1 MNFCDFITNSGRR
14 IRKEHYIQ
22 LVQVAK
28 SDGKILKAELVLLHR
43 EGKKFGLTDPEID
56 NLLKL
61 KDPHQY
67 NPPYSLRDKFEE
79 LYEIAEMILA
89 DNVITENEKKMI
101 NRYAIA
107 AGFSD
112 NEISKLIPLLFDG
125 IENGKD
131 AEKLFNEFK
140 KKHLFKW

>member
-1 MNFCDFITNSGRR
+1 MNFSDFITNSGRR
-14 IRKEHYIQ
+14 IRKEQYIQ

-28 SDGKILKAELVLLHR
+28 IDGKISKAELVLLHR

-61 KDPHQY
+61 KDAHQY

-89 DNVITENEKKMI
+89 DDVITESEKGMI
-101 NRYAIA
+101 KKYAIA
-107 AGFSD
+107 AGFND
-112 NEISKLIPLLFDG
+112 PTINKLISLLFEG
-125 IENGKD
+125 IKNGED
-131 AEKLFNEFK
+131 ADELFNEFK
-140 KKHLFKW
+140 KKHLFKS